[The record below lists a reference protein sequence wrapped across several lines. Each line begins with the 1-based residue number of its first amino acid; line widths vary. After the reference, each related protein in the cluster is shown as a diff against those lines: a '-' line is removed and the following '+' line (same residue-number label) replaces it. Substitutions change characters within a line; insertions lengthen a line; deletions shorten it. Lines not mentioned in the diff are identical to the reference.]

1 MIIITII
8 IVTVAILYAI
18 LMISLALGW
27 KRLKSFRAIEN
38 NNTQITAFTSIVI
51 AARNEEKNIALC
63 LEDILQQNFP
73 QHLFEVVVV
82 DDHSEDATVDIVNA
96 LISKFENLMLVNLA
110 NESGNAE
117 GKKAAI
123 ARGIEKAH
131 GQLIITTDAD
141 CRFDKNWLLSIVSY
155 YHEFRPVMISGP
167 VVFTAKQG
175 FMGNF
180 MKLEFISLVASG
192 AGGIGLGKPL
202 MCNGA
207 NLAFRRDV
215 YLMNEIHTAGSGLAS
230 GDDMFLMHGIA
241 EKFGEMKIHFLK
253 CTDAIVK
260 TPSPANLRSFLAQRV
275 RWGSKTRAYL
285 NTSTAY
291 VAMIVFLNS
300 ISLFISTVLLCFQPR
315 LLIPLMFAWGMKT
328 ISDFAILYPATK
340 FFNERKLL
348 WWVPIFEPLHVIYI
362 TISSLLS
369 LLPRFTWKGRVYQLK
384 M

>member
-1 MIIITII
+1 MIIITIL
-8 IVTVAILYAI
+8 IVTVAVLYAI
-18 LMISLALGW
+18 LMIFLAWGW
-27 KRLKSFRAIEN
+27 KRLKSFRAIEHN
-38 NNTQITAFTSIVI
+38 NAQTTVFASIII
-51 AARNEEKNIALC
+51 AARNEGKNIALC

-82 DDHSEDATVDIVNA
+82 NDHSEDDTVDIVNA
-96 LISKFENLMLVNLA
+96 FISRFENLMLVDLA
-110 NESGNAE
+110 NGNAE

-123 ARGIEKAH
+123 AKGIEKAH
-131 GQLIITTDAD
+131 GELIITTDAD
-141 CRFDKNWLLSIVSY
+141 CRVDKNWLLSIVNY

-167 VVFTAKQG
+167 VVFTAEQG

-207 NLAFRRDV
+207 NLAFRRDA
-215 YLMNEIHTAGSGLAS
+215 YLMDEIRTAGSGLAS
-230 GDDMFLMHGIA
+230 GDDIFLMHGIA
-241 EKFGEMKIHFLK
+241 AKFGEMKVHFLK

-300 ISLFISTVLLCFQPR
+300 ISLFISTVLFYFQPQ
-315 LLIPLMFAWGMKT
+315 LLIPLLFAWSLKT

-348 WWVPIFEPLHVIYI
+348 WWIPIFEPLHVIYI
-362 TISSLLS
+362 TFSSLLS